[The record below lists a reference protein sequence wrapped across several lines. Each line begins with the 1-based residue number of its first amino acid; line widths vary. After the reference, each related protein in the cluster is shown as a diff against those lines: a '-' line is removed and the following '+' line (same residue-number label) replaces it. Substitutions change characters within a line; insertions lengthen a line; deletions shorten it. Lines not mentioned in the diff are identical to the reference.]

1 MRKKIALALTLFLS
15 GSASF
20 ADAEGNARLYNFGIT
35 SCQASAK
42 LVSGYAEWLGNLKK
56 LVNEDIALHPEN
68 LAADLK
74 LLKDN
79 NEKSKDILYGNF
91 AKVNDALRASSDI
104 KGLVKDL
111 SDLLTG
117 QAEALA
123 LNEPGM
129 SRTYYQRSLDGFC
142 SETMASIY
150 SKLP

>member
-1 MRKKIALALTLFLS
+1 MLA
-15 GSASF
+15 GSESF

-56 LVNEDIALHPEN
+56 SVNEDIALHPEN
-68 LAADLK
+68 LTVDLK

-79 NEKSKDILYGNF
+79 NEKSKDILYGTF
-91 AKVNDALRASSDI
+91 AKVHDALRANSEI

-111 SDLLTG
+111 SDLVTG